1 MAGHSRELSRRPRQ
15 RSTTCNVTTDVKL
28 WKRALLVVIV
38 LGLVIV
44 VPLVVLV
51 KIRARQHELQRRG
64 VETQALVVGTD
75 ARSDTE
81 YLIVQL
87 AECGCR
93 IAVPTSSAAR
103 HPVGSLLPV
112 RYDPTRP
119 GRAEALVDAP
129 DAADQ
134 ALVMLVTGVAM
145 VIVMTPLVVYGF
157 RRQIRAR
164 RLVDESAPRER
175 VRVEAWRRAYLHST
189 IPYLSVYRVDEPE
202 GGPAMLSLAVTE
214 ETMAKVVDLDDWRF
228 ELFGGQQ
235 TGQPVALR
243 QGDFII
249 AAGSTKSGEWERKHR
264 TVHGAVAPN
273 AKVEPAYGGIFGD
286 EREARAFRRLQA
298 LLRLVIVAF
307 IPLLA
312 LRVVPE
318 PWMPAAL
325 VATFVICGAIG
336 ILWLSMRRL
345 LTRLAT
351 RLPGSPAMTRAGR
364 RLARE
369 DVLRRINST
378 SGEAEL
384 ASWLNTTPETLA
396 MSQRHASRW
405 IYSSL
410 AITGTFVAVAF
421 VRLVVST

>member
-1 MAGHSRELSRRPRQ
+1 M
-15 RSTTCNVTTDVKL
+15 
-28 WKRALLVVIV
+28 LVRTNCS
-38 LGLVIV
+38 GE
-44 VPLVVLV
+44 
-51 KIRARQHELQRRG
+51 A
-64 VETQALVVGTD
+64 TQAVVVGND
-75 ARSDTE
+75 ARGDTE

-87 AECGCR
+87 PECGCR
-93 IAVPTSSAAR
+93 VAVPTSNKAR
-103 HPVGSLLPV
+103 HPLGSVLPV
-112 RYDPTRP
+112 RYEPTRP
-119 GRAEALVDAP
+119 DRAEALVDAP

-134 ALVMLVTGVAM
+134 VLVMLVTGVAM
-145 VIVMTPLVVYGF
+145 VIVMTPLVVHGF
-157 RRQIRAR
+157 RRQARAR
-164 RLVDESAPRER
+164 RLVDGSAPRVR

-189 IPYLSVYRVDEPE
+189 IPYLSVYRADEPE
-202 GGPAMLSLAVTE
+202 GGPPMLSLAVTE
-214 ETMAKVVDLDDWRF
+214 ETMAKVVDLADWHF
-228 ELFGGQQ
+228 ELFGGLQ

-243 QGDFII
+243 QGDFIV
-249 AAGSTKSGEWERKHR
+249 AAGSTKTAEWERKHR
-264 TVHGAVAPN
+264 NAHGAVVPD
-273 AKVEPAYGGIFGD
+273 AKAEPAHGGIFGD
-286 EREARAFRRLQA
+286 EGEARAFRRLQT

-318 PWMPAAL
+318 SWMPAAL

-351 RLPGSPAMTRAGR
+351 RLPGSPAITRAGR

-369 DVLRRINST
+369 DVLRRIGST
-378 SGEAEL
+378 SGKAEL

-396 MSQRHASRW
+396 TSERHASRW
-405 IYSSL
+405 VYSSL